1 MVKHIQKI
9 PKDEPKKENQDV
21 GLEEWKFV
29 LGIKPRPESLDPLM
43 AKERTITFS
52 NKIKAT
58 KEEILKEKSEELKD
72 QVSNTNQYFR
82 FANGLIREKLNKIN
96 NLRENEKKFTNELNH
111 FQDKMKSKAEL
122 DSLDPKYITEEDA
135 NALIMRLEEEFE
147 RMKDKLLYQ
156 ELIVQKTKDEITTRR
171 KQIQQIKEKLR
182 KVQKTPRT
190 NEIENPIQVLRKE
203 LRKAGID
210 EKNSIFQL
218 LEYIEET
225 LDMRKLRDEIRK
237 DDSSLETPVCVSQ
250 DPLILLT
257 ME

>member
-1 MVKHIQKI
+1 MVKHIQRI
-9 PKDEPKKENQDV
+9 PKDEPKKESQDL

-29 LGIKPRPESLDPLM
+29 PGIEPRPESLDPLL

-52 NKIKAT
+52 NKINNAT

-72 QVSNTNQYFR
+72 QVSNTDQYFR
-82 FANGLIREKLNKIN
+82 FANGLIKEKLNRIN
-96 NLRENEKKFTNELNH
+96 NLRENEKKFTSELNH
-111 FQDKMKSKAEL
+111 FQNKVKSRAEL

-156 ELIVQKTKDEITTRR
+156 ELIVQKTKDEIATRR
-171 KQIQQIKEKLR
+171 KQIQQVKEKLR

-190 NEIENPIQVLRKE
+190 NETENPIQILREE
-203 LRKAGID
+203 LRKTGID

-218 LEYIEET
+218 LEHIEET

-237 DDSSLETPVCVSQ
+237 DD
-250 DPLILLT
+250 
-257 ME
+257 

>member
-1 MVKHIQKI
+1 MVKHIQRI
-9 PKDEPKKENQDV
+9 PKDEPKKESRDL

-29 LGIKPRPESLDPLM
+29 PGIEPRPESLDPLV

-52 NKIKAT
+52 NKINKAT

-72 QVSNTNQYFR
+72 QVSNTDQYFR
-82 FANGLIREKLNKIN
+82 FANGLIKEKLNRIN
-96 NLRENEKKFTNELNH
+96 NLRENEKKFATELNH
-111 FQDKMKSKAEL
+111 FQDKTKSRAEL
-122 DSLDPKYITEEDA
+122 DVLNPKYITEEDA

-171 KQIQQIKEKLR
+171 KQIQQVKEKLK
-182 KVQKTPRT
+182 KVQKMPKT
-190 NEIENPIQVLRKE
+190 NEIENPIQVLRDE

-218 LEYIEET
+218 LEHIEET
-225 LDMRKLRDEIRK
+225 LDMRKLGDEIRK
-237 DDSSLETPVCVSQ
+237 DN
-250 DPLILLT
+250 
-257 ME
+257 

>member
-1 MVKHIQKI
+1 MVKHIQRI
-9 PKDEPKKENQDV
+9 PKGEPKKESQDL

-29 LGIKPRPESLDPLM
+29 PGIEPRPESLDPLM

-52 NKIKAT
+52 NKINKAT

-72 QVSNTNQYFR
+72 QVSNTDQYFR
-82 FANGLIREKLNKIN
+82 FVNGLIKEKLNKMN
-96 NLRENEKKFTNELNH
+96 NLRENEKKFTSELNH
-111 FQDKMKSKAEL
+111 FQDKMKSRAEL

-147 RMKDKLLYQ
+147 RMKDRLLYQ

-171 KQIQQIKEKLR
+171 KQIQQVKEKLR
-182 KVQKTPRT
+182 KVQKIPRS
-190 NEIENPIQVLRKE
+190 NETENPIQILREE

-218 LEYIEET
+218 LEHIEGT
-225 LDMRKLRDEIRK
+225 LDMRKLRDEIIK
-237 DDSSLETPVCVSQ
+237 DD
-250 DPLILLT
+250 
-257 ME
+257 